1 MRFALV
7 ICGLALAA
15 CGASTDASTVDG
27 GDTCSGTESRCQ
39 GQTFQSCVGGAFV
52 DQDTCSFACND
63 ATGCTDCDPAA
74 GDACNGNDIVTC
86 NPDGSF
92 GAAVTT
98 CGQGTA
104 CMAGATGPTCENAC
118 TADGVDLVYVVDESN
133 EFLSFDPRKLPNDP
147 FTLIGTLNCPVTG
160 GSIQIP
166 SGPVTP
172 FSMSVDRD
180 GVAWVEY
187 SSGEVFNVSLTDASC
202 TASSYVKQASGMNL
216 FGMGFATDGP
226 NTDTEKLYIAG
237 GGQSAEPNGKFA
249 DVDTHNMMFTPQ
261 ILGDITAS
269 SDFSPELTGT
279 NEGKVY
285 GFYPI
290 ITSGPA
296 YVQEIDKTTGAPVGM
311 QYPLGTTG
319 LGGQIRDWAFAQW
332 GNKFYIFITTQDGN
346 GVRNST
352 VRSIDKATGT
362 YTIELQNLP
371 YFIPGAGVSTCAPSV
386 LQ

>member
-1 MRFALV
+1 MRFAFV
-7 ICGLALAA
+7 IGGLALAA
-15 CGASTDASTVDG
+15 CGASTNTTGVDG
-27 GDTCSGTESRCQ
+27 GDSCTGTESRCQ
-39 GQTFQSCVGGAFV
+39 GQTFQSCVNGVFA
-52 DQDTCSFACND
+52 DQETCSFACVD
-63 ATGCTDCDPAA
+63 DTGCTDCDPAA
-74 GDACNGNDIVTC
+74 GNACNGNDIVAC

-92 GAAVTT
+92 GAAVST
-98 CGQGTA
+98 CGEGTQCA
-104 CMAGATGPTCENAC
+104 AGATGATCTNAC

-133 EFLSFDPRKLPNDP
+133 QFLSFDPRKLPNDP
-147 FTLIGTLNCPVTG
+147 FSLIGTLNCPVTG

-202 TASSYVKQASGMNL
+202 TATSYVKQASGMNL
-216 FGMGFATDGP
+216 FGMGFATDGA

-249 DVDTHNMMFTPQ
+249 SVDTHGMMYTPQ
-261 ILGDITAS
+261 LLGDITAS

-352 VRSIDKATGT
+352 VRSIDKVTGT
-362 YTIELQNLP
+362 YKIELQNLP